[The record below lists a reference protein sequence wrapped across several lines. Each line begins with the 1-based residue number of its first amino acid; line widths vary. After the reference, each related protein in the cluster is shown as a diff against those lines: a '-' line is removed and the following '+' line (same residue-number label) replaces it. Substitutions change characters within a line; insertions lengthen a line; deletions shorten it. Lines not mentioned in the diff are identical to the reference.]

1 MKWVA
6 ITLLL
11 LNGVFLAIQ
20 LNKQEKAVS
29 VIERFPFSG
38 PLLKRVSEQ
47 QARDN
52 VTQFADK
59 NRPPQPV
66 QAPAAKQASP
76 SEPAIPP
83 FPQPVPAA
91 RPTSNAMA
99 CYRVGPFLLIGD
111 LRSVLQLLESGDI
124 VVQERSET
132 LRKQAGYWVY
142 IPPLDSLQQA
152 REALRQMEDNGV
164 SDVLIISEGSK
175 ANAISTGVY
184 KTEELGRER
193 RESLGE
199 LGFQAKIEPLFRSQ
213 SQYWL
218 ELELMKSTQ
227 IPEKLWREVTAG
239 YPNIQQ
245 LRRKCE

>member
-11 LNGVFLAIQ
+11 LNGIFLAIQ
-20 LNKQEKAVS
+20 LNKQGKAVS
-29 VIERFPFSG
+29 VVERFPFNG
-38 PLLKRVSEQ
+38 PPLVLVSEQ
-47 QARDN
+47 QAQDKAI
-52 VTQFADK
+52 QPAEK
-59 NRPPQPV
+59 NRPQQPLRAPAV
-66 QAPAAKQASP
+66 KQAPP
-76 SEPAIPP
+76 PEPAAPSFLSP
-83 FPQPVPAA
+83 APVAKPG
-91 RPTSNAMA
+91 SNAIA
-99 CYRVGPFLLIGD
+99 CYRVGPFLLVSD
-111 LRSVLQLLESGDI
+111 LRGVSRLFESGDI
-124 VVQERSET
+124 VLRERAEA

-152 REALRQMEDNGV
+152 REALRRMKDNGV

-184 KTEELGRER
+184 ETEELGRER

-199 LGFQAKIEPLFRSQ
+199 LGFQAKIEPLFRTQ

-218 ELELMKSTQ
+218 ELGLMKSTQ
-227 IPEKLWREVTAG
+227 IPAKLWREVSAG

-245 LRRKCE
+245 LRYKCE